1 MLFSQDENFS
11 PTLFTTLGRRNNF
24 KLLLSMCEI
33 RFYYYQE
40 SLNRFPLPRNLF
52 LADCSGKAEILCHYY
67 LFSKWNSFMI
77 FSQFFT
83 LAAIAISHYWFLKWD
98 FPPVAEQFLSVIFYC
113 HEKLRQFFKKM
124 SDIFLLIPLSSM
136 IRIAL
141 TYIPMYTY
149 KLYNKAMFMVKMSFK

>member
-52 LADCSGKAEILCHYY
+52 LADCSGKAEFFAIITY
-67 LFSKWNSFMI
+67 FPNEIASW
-77 FSQFFT
+77 FSQFFI

-141 TYIPMYTY
+141 TYIHRYTSTY
-149 KLYNKAMFMVKMSFK
+149 KLYKAMFMVKMSFK